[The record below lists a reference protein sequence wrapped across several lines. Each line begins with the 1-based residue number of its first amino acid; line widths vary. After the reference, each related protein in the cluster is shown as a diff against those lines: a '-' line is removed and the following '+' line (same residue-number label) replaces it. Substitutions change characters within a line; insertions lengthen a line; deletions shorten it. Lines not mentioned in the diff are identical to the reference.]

1 MNLRILPAQPHG
13 PLREVFPGIHLVK
26 GTMRMGAA
34 TLSRNMT
41 VVRRGDDLVLV
52 NSVRLDDQGLAE
64 LERLGKVTDVIRLAG
79 GHGSDDP
86 FYVWPTGAEAVHV
99 RHGVRDGLDV
109 HAGISPVSLAF
120 GAPWVDLGASV
131 RLHDGDG
138 LLPYVL
144 ATVATNVAT
153 NGDDWMLFHQLTLV
167 ASWRLHRWIP
177 YVGWDSALQVVPGW
191 RYAGIPSTG
200 LRLRLGAFEVFCETR
215 WYVPWAPTEESK
227 LPYVSIGG
235 RGALGL
241 AAGVG
246 LTF

>member
-1 MNLRILPAQPHG
+1 
-13 PLREVFPGIHLVK
+13 
-26 GTMRMGAA
+26 
-34 TLSRNMT
+34 
-41 VVRRGDDLVLV
+41 
-52 NSVRLDDQGLAE
+52 VRLRLTGAVLA
-64 LERLGKVTDVIRLAG
+64 LLAG
-79 GHGSDDP
+79 WCCTGTRAVRTLGEGRTHVGADSGWLLVGSDDP